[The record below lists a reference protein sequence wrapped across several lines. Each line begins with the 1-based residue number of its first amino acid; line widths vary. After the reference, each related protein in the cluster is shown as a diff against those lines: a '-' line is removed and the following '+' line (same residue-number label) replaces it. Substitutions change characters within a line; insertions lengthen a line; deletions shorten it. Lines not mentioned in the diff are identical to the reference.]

1 MPSGGHSQPK
11 ITRAIFGLS
20 EHDLPAAGIDHVAV
34 WPVIESVPGRFGSTT
49 ISNVR
54 RHLAWRS
61 MSRHAVSIVDLELR
75 NAPQRA
81 AKRIQKNRSKAGL
94 TPAVAR

>member
-1 MPSGGHSQPK
+1 MPNQPK
-11 ITRAIFGLS
+11 ITKAIFGLS
-20 EHDLPAAGIDHVAV
+20 EHELPATGIDNVAV
-34 WPVIESVPGRFGSTT
+34 WPVIESAPNRFGSTT

-75 NAPQRA
+75 NAPKRA
-81 AKRIQKNRSKAGL
+81 AKRIQKDRIKAGL
-94 TPAVAR
+94 APALVR